1 MSAASAGPAQPP
13 NLLLVTVDQ
22 WPATLTGYE
31 GHPTIL
37 TPTLDQLARNG
48 VRYTRTYS
56 ECPICI
62 PARRSLMTGTTAQ
75 KHGDRSFDPTR
86 RMPDLPTLAGTLRGA
101 GYRSVAVGKLHVYPP
116 RDRIGFDE
124 VFLAE
129 EGRPHL
135 GGLDDYDLY
144 LADQGHAGQGFL
156 HGMNNNDYLWRPW
169 HLPEHLHVTNWT
181 TWQIC
186 REIKRRDPTRPH
198 FWHLSYTHP
207 HPPLAPLQAYLDM
220 YRDAEPPTP
229 PRGDWARDEAA
240 LPYALR
246 SITDYWAHV
255 KPHHLRDIQRA
266 FYALC
271 THIDHQFR
279 VVLGTLREEGLLDN
293 TAILF
298 TGDHGDMLGAHG
310 LWAKRVFYEDSARVP
325 TILLGPAGDRRTLP
339 GTVDGRLVQLADVM
353 PTLLDFAGV
362 TVPGPV
368 EGLSMIGERRRDVLV
383 AGCREDASATRM
395 ATDGR
400 YKLIWYPTGN
410 VIQLFD
416 LQEDPQELHDRSADP
431 ALTARR
437 GALEQAL
444 VDSAWGVD
452 LGWIRDGTLVG
463 MPARDFRPQPNR
475 GLSGQRG
482 NQFPPPPQ
490 AGVDIVVGTPG

>member
-1 MSAASAGPAQPP
+1 MSGMTGDAAQRP
-13 NLLLVTVDQ
+13 NILLVTVDQ
-22 WPATLTGYE
+22 WPASLTGYE
-31 GHPTIL
+31 NHPAIL

-48 VRYTRTYS
+48 VRFPRTYS

-62 PARRSLMTGTTAQ
+62 PARRSLMTGTTPR
-75 KHGDRSFDPTR
+75 KHGDRSFDPAA
-86 RMPDLPTLAGTLRGA
+86 RMPALPTLAGTLRGA

-135 GGLDDYDLY
+135 GGPDDYDMF
-144 LADQGHAGQGFL
+144 LADQGFAGQGFL

-169 HLPEHLHVTNWT
+169 HLPERTHVTNWT
-181 TWQIC
+181 TWQMC
-186 REIKRRDPTRPH
+186 REIKRRDPTRPN

-207 HPPLAPLQAYLDM
+207 HPPLAPLQAYLDI
-220 YRDAEPPTP
+220 YRDAEPPVP
-229 PRGDWARDEAA
+229 PVADWARDEAA

-255 KPHHLRDIQRA
+255 KPHHLRGIQRA

-293 TAILF
+293 TVVLF
-298 TGDHGDMLGAHG
+298 TADHGDMLGTHG

-325 TILLGPAGDRRTLP
+325 TILLGPQGDPRTPP
-339 GTVDGRLVQLADVM
+339 GAVDNRLVQLADVM

-362 TVPGPV
+362 AVPEEV
-368 EGLSMIGERRRDVLV
+368 EGRSMIGDARREILT
-383 AGCREDASATRM
+383 AGCRDDASATRM

-400 YKLIWYPTGN
+400 FKLIWYPNGN
-410 VIQLFD
+410 RIQLFD
-416 LQEDPQELHDRSADP
+416 LQEDPQEMQDRAGDASLAP
-431 ALTARR
+431 RR
-437 GALEQAL
+437 AALEQAL
-444 VDSAWGVD
+444 VEAAWGVD
-452 LGWIRDGTLVG
+452 GDWISGGRLTGA
-463 MPARDFRPQPNR
+463 PARAFRTQANR

-482 NQFPPPPQ
+482 NHFPPPPQ
-490 AGVDIVVGTPG
+490 AGADVVVGTPG